1 VKKIQYSITF
11 TQLVQ
16 IIRNQ
21 ADAPLFIESFQ
32 KIQKVQY
39 EVAQFGRFQC
49 DKQNKQSS
57 LVDRWVKEE
66 ELHTSK

>member
-1 VKKIQYSITF
+1 MH
-11 TQLVQ
+11 
-16 IIRNQ
+16 
-21 ADAPLFIESFQ
+21 PESFQ

-57 LVDRWVKEE
+57 LVDRWAKEE

>member
-1 VKKIQYSITF
+1 VKKFQYSITF
-11 TQLVQ
+11 TQLIQ

-39 EVAQFGRFQC
+39 KVAQFGKFQC

-57 LVDRWVKEE
+57 LVDRWAKEE
-66 ELHTSK
+66 ELPTSK

>member
-16 IIRNQ
+16 IIQNQ

-32 KIQKVQY
+32 KIPKEQS

-49 DKQNKQSS
+49 DKQNKTNN
-57 LVDRWVKEE
+57 L
-66 ELHTSK
+66 L